1 MPNVYYFKQTNYNF
15 SRNSTM
21 QIILLQA
28 RTLCIT
34 TIKLISICLWGVMYT
49 TTSTR
54 GYQLEK
60 DLYLTLPLKIAS
72 EIFWNFLKGG
82 TKPIMYLFNT

>member
-34 TIKLISICLWGVMYT
+34 TIKLISICLWGVMIHNYKYPRI
-49 TTSTR
+49 ST
-54 GYQLEK
+54 
-60 DLYLTLPLKIAS
+60 
-72 EIFWNFLKGG
+72 WKGFVPNPA
-82 TKPIMYLFNT
+82 T